1 MTKDLPMQMP
11 ARETQLG
18 IAHPLLLVG
27 GALGAG
33 YVAGGGL
40 GTVASRGLLRLTGRL
55 AWRFLILPALKER
68 VVVALS
74 GGRKE
79 EGSWA

>member
-1 MTKDLPMQMP
+1 MTQEQPNDM
-11 ARETQLG
+11 G

-40 GTVASRGLLRLTGRL
+40 GSMASRGLLRLTGRL
-55 AWRFLILPALKER
+55 AWRFVILPALKEKL
-68 VVVALS
+68 VTALS

>member
-1 MTKDLPMQMP
+1 MIAEQTNQTGL
-11 ARETQLG
+11 
-18 IAHPLLLVG
+18 AHPLLLVG

-40 GTVASRGLLRLTGRL
+40 GTAASRGLLRLTGRL
-55 AWRFLILPALKER
+55 AWRFVILPALKEKL
-68 VVVALS
+68 VTALT